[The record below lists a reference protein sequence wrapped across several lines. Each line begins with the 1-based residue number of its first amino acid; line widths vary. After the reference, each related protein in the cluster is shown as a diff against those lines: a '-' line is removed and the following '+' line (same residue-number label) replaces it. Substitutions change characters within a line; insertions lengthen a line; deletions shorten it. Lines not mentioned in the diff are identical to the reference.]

1 MGQKVEFEKNFG
13 PKLGNLNI
21 DEISNISDNEILNKL
36 NPIYKLIKIT
46 SEDKIL
52 DGKDLIGFVGA
63 NLDFTC
69 LYVKQ
74 ANPQKTR

>member
-21 DEISNISDNEILNKL
+21 DEIFNVSDNEILNKL

-46 SEDKIL
+46 LKI
-52 DGKDLIGFVGA
+52 K
-63 NLDFTC
+63 
-69 LYVKQ
+69 Y
-74 ANPQKTR
+74 